1 MQLGSDGTLAEIAA
15 GAQAPKSSTHRVLGG
30 LVRRG
35 YVTARDHGHYG
46 PGPKIFVVAGMANGI
61 RDYAL
66 IASAALDDLR
76 RHTSDTIH
84 LALLVGE
91 AAVYVEKLDG
101 SRPYRS
107 VSKVGLPLQLHSTA
121 MGKAILAALP
131 DADREALME
140 RLPLTARTPRTLTN
154 VAALRK
160 EVAAVRARGFA
171 IDDEENEELIRC
183 VGAAFKDHNNS
194 VVGAV
199 SVSAPSFLMT
209 LEQALSLGPHVLRA
223 ADELSAALGATLPRG
238 HLVGPARRVAVQ

>member
-1 MQLGSDGTLAEIAA
+1 MQLGTDGTLAEI
-15 GAQAPKSSTHRVLGG
+15 GACACAPKSSVHHVLAG

-35 YVTARDHGHYG
+35 YVTARDHAHCG
-46 PGPKIFVVAGMANGI
+46 PAPKIFVLAGMADVI

-66 IASAALDDLR
+66 MARGALDDLR

-84 LALLVGE
+84 VALLVRD
-91 AAVYVEKLDG
+91 AAVYVKKRDS

-131 DADREALME
+131 EADRGELTE
-140 RLPLTARTPRTLTN
+140 RLPVEALTPRRLTA

-160 EVAAVRARGFA
+160 EVAAVEACRFA

-183 VGAAFKDHNNS
+183 VGAGFKDDNS
-194 VVGAV
+194 PVLGAV
-199 SVSAPSFLMT
+199 SVSAPRFLMRW
-209 LEQALSLGPHVLRA
+209 EQGVSLGPHVLRA
-223 ADELSAALGATLPRG
+223 ADELSAALGGPLPRG
-238 HLVGPARRVAVQ
+238 RLVGPGGWVAAQ